1 MKAEDNE
8 YQKDIDRLVVKKI
21 SEALKEGGASDEGI
35 SAEINRILNG
45 ETENMVTNE
54 RIDLQSRI
62 IEVALDTISS
72 LGMSDLSINV
82 HGDVI
87 SIKIPKGTKAD
98 HVVLSDNLR
107 FNISSSIVHSRPL
120 CSEDIDVKTTRGGKI
135 LVSIKNTRH
144 SKTSRIY
151 RHPSELVYGAWEELL
166 KKGYAALTPKQEGKE
181 Q

>member
-35 SAEINRILNG
+35 SAEINRISNG

-107 FNISSSIVHSRPL
+107 FNISSRIVHSRPL

-135 LVSIKNTRH
+135 LVSIKNARH
-144 SKTSRIY
+144 SKTSRKY

-166 KKGYAALTPKQEGKE
+166 KKGYAVLTPKQEGKE